1 MSTAATDL
9 LRDFEALFART
20 EVIDLSAVLE
30 EGAPIWPTHPP
41 LIIHRTVTH
50 ERHGYFTNSI
60 FMPEHVGTHCDAPA
74 HAVPELMDQT
84 IDRFPIDQMVGPA
97 CVIDVSARNLDAG
110 EMLTAA
116 DITAWESE
124 HGQIRSG
131 DIVLINFGW
140 YKRHWRTDEQARYYV
155 TNQPGLDEAALK
167 LIYER
172 GAKALGSDN
181 TNTETPIRDGV
192 ALTPSY
198 AHTKLF
204 PAQRHPLDR
213 KPRQPRTPPT
223 PLLLHRPP
231 PQNQGRLRLPHPPNS
246 PDPPSPGLRDS
257 RFEIQ
262 GAGT

>member
-20 EVIDLSAVLE
+20 EVVDLSAVLE

-110 EMLTAA
+110 EDADRRRHHCLGIRARADSPGRHRPDQLRLVQTALA
-116 DITAWESE
+116 HRRAGPLLRHQPTRPR
-124 HGQIRSG
+124 RS
-131 DIVLINFGW
+131 
-140 YKRHWRTDEQARYYV
+140 RRSSSS
-155 TNQPGLDEAALK
+155 TNAAPK
-167 LIYER
+167 
-172 GAKALGSDN
+172 
-181 TNTETPIRDGV
+181 
-192 ALTPSY
+192 PS
-198 AHTKLF
+198 APT
-204 PAQRHPLDR
+204 
-213 KPRQPRTPPT
+213 TPT
-223 PLLLHRPP
+223 PRP
-231 PQNQGRLRLPHPPNS
+231 LS
-246 PDPPSPGLRDS
+246 ATAIPSPPATPTRTIS
-257 RFEIQ
+257 CPT
-262 GAGT
+262 ASP